1 MKKRSDKNSGTSAVA
16 GFVGAIN
23 DRIPF
28 PAEFELRSE
37 AELIIWH
44 QFTRARARSDWRD
57 MDLILL
63 AKIVKMEADIRAAQI
78 ELDAMGMMIENKRGT
93 PIPNQL
99 LSVIDT
105 LERRQL
111 AVIRSMSLNQTAS
124 DPRTINGSAQVEGE
138 ARAALRDVGVEALI
152 AQPVN

>member
-1 MKKRSDKNSGTSAVA
+1 MKKRSDKNSATSAVA

-23 DRIPF
+23 DRIPL
-28 PAEFELRSE
+28 PAGVELRSE

-44 QFTRARARSDWRD
+44 QFTRARARSDRRD

-78 ELDAMGMMIENKRGT
+78 ELDAMGIMIENKRGT
-93 PIPNQL
+93 PIPNPL

-124 DPRTINGSAQVEGE
+124 DPRTIHVAAKLEGA
-138 ARAALRDVGVEALI
+138 ARAALKDVGVAGLVD
-152 AQPVN
+152 QLVN